1 MILGLA
7 TYKFINNDIEF
18 NISQIEKAIKSSE
31 NIDMLCFGEAFLQG
45 FDAFNWN
52 YDNDKN
58 IAISKDSNTMKRL
71 EQMSKNYHIDIAF
84 GYLEIDAKE
93 LYSSYAVI
101 INGKLTYN
109 YRRITIGWKEYSKTD
124 FHYKEGQDILT
135 FNYKGH
141 DITIALCG
149 DLWECPEKFKSNDLL
164 IWPVYVN
171 FTIDEWRIEA
181 IGYAKQ
187 ALIAC
192 NNTLMINSLSEN
204 PDCHGGCF
212 YFQKGE
218 IIKKIDFDIE
228 EILSINL

>member
-1 MILGLA
+1 M
-7 TYKFINNDIEF
+7 
-18 NISQIEKAIKSSE
+18 
-31 NIDMLCFGEAFLQG
+31 
-45 FDAFNWN
+45 
-52 YDNDKN
+52 
-58 IAISKDSNTMKRL
+58 
-71 EQMSKNYHIDIAF
+71 
-84 GYLEIDAKE
+84 
-93 LYSSYAVI
+93 
-101 INGKLTYN
+101 
-109 YRRITIGWKEYSKTD
+109 
-124 FHYKEGQDILT
+124 
-135 FNYKGH
+135 
-141 DITIALCG
+141 
-149 DLWECPEKFKSNDLL
+149 WECPEKFKSNDLL

-218 IIKKIDFDIE
+218 IINKIDFVIE